1 MKENGAIS
9 ESNTFDNR
17 GLEAKITR
25 MVPSAMKKQKQI
37 GAGANEITPLLTKH
51 QPFEPVR
58 VEDYLEQ
65 IDQAFDKRNRFYD
78 NFIKQDMKE
87 LDRELFPPEVVHSA
101 DIKPV
106 FEQRSF

>member
-1 MKENGAIS
+1 
-9 ESNTFDNR
+9 
-17 GLEAKITR
+17 